1 VKLPEK
7 VDSRLCTD
15 VLEEGALLE
24 MAGHDD
30 PEIVSHGQCCLSYSV
45 RLSCV
50 IKPKEVRKVAKMVF
64 VPSPMK
70 KTPDNIRR
78 GYSAVVSGRYGN
90 AELTRWFCK
99 FIS

>member
-7 VDSRLCTD
+7 VDLRLCTD

-24 MAGHDD
+24 MVGHDD
-30 PEIVSHGQCCLSYSV
+30 PEMVSHGQCCLTYSV

-70 KTPDNIRR
+70 EATIFEW
-78 GYSAVVSGRYGN
+78 GTV
-90 AELTRWFCK
+90 L
-99 FIS
+99 